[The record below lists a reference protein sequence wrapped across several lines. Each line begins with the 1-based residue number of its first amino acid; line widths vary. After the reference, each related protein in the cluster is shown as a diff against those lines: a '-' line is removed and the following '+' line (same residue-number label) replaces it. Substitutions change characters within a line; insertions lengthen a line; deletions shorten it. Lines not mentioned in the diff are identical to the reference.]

1 MQIQKTEYEMLVAE
15 LAERHPTAV
24 EADPVAVANSMVY
37 GVDATV
43 DPDNGYT
50 RTHGTEEF
58 MTTTLY
64 PTDVVAH
71 SEQPLNVVDRFW
83 GENHGHPIL
92 EESVD
97 VFAIYTMALD
107 LAGALE
113 AGR

>member
-1 MQIQKTEYEMLVAE
+1 MQIQKDGYEMLVAE
-15 LAERHPTAV
+15 LVTRHPTTV

-37 GVDATV
+37 GVECV
-43 DPDNGYT
+43 DPDTGYT

-58 MTTTLY
+58 MSVTLY
-64 PTDVVAH
+64 PADVVAH
-71 SEQPLNVVDRFW
+71 SEQPVDVVDRFW
-83 GENHGHPIL
+83 NENHGHSIV

-97 VFAIYTMALD
+97 VYAIYTMALD